1 MNFNTIIIFIITL
14 PIALVLLYQ
23 INNSDNKFKTK
34 LVKSI
39 ITIITTIAIT
49 IITNFEKHE
58 SISPNIKD
66 LETFRI
72 KGDNNIII
80 NGNGYIIN
88 DKAYPEIID
97 YSPASFYDALIKY
110 DGKTIYIEQS
120 IPSFELNGD
129 DSHLKQHDSNIY
141 YHPVKDINYIF
152 SDGTFKGTYVKGTLD
167 FLEMNLLWPINGK
180 GIFEE
185 NDLYDINLGVENLKI
200 ETCSKNTKS
209 IQYRHGVDIPFNYG
223 H

>member
-1 MNFNTIIIFIITL
+1 M
-14 PIALVLLYQ
+14 
-23 INNSDNKFKTK
+23 KTR
-34 LVKSI
+34 
-39 ITIITTIAIT
+39 
-49 IITNFEKHE
+49 KHL
-58 SISPNIKD
+58 PNIKD

-167 FLEMNLLWPINGK
+167 F
-180 GIFEE
+180 
-185 NDLYDINLGVENLKI
+185 
-200 ETCSKNTKS
+200 
-209 IQYRHGVDIPFNYG
+209 
-223 H
+223 